1 MPNAEH
7 RESGINLF
15 KQRCVQKCHSHG
27 EVCQQALKVWWVRAS
42 SRVCCHGIKHWVC
55 PVWFEELLF
64 LNGLVC
70 QHVQIPLRGQ
80 NKELSRHYSV
90 GIFLSASNDCVRWE
104 KVWDNWNR
112 ENVIC
117 WRKYNRNG
125 PVLCPVPNLLQASL
139 CQNPKVNMFRDSAFL
154 EAAACFD
161 TRCPNT
167 YNIYTGQDHQ
177 RLCAFTPPISQHI
190 TLHICKS

>member
-27 EVCQQALKVWWVRAS
+27 EVCQRALKVWWVRAS

-125 PVLCPVPNLLQASL
+125 PVLCPVPNQASL
-139 CQNPKVNMFRDSAFL
+139 CQNPKVNMVQGFCIPWSCGMFWH
-154 EAAACFD
+154 
-161 TRCPNT
+161 TV
-167 YNIYTGQDHQ
+167 
-177 RLCAFTPPISQHI
+177 SQHLQY
-190 TLHICKS
+190 LHRTGPPTALRFHSSHFSTHYLAYL